1 MRFDLMHPA
10 DQLVMMMNRIYY
22 RGMTTTSG
30 GNLSIKD
37 EHGVVWITPSGVD
50 KGSLTRDDI
59 MSINPDGSI
68 SGRHKPSI
76 EYPFHLNIYKMRPDI
91 NAVVHAHS
99 PGLVSFSIARKAPSV
114 RLLPNVKKICG
125 EIAIAK
131 YALPGTEELG
141 KNIGAEF
148 QKGYSTV
155 ILENHG
161 VSIGAASIWQAFMMF
176 ETLETSALLE
186 INARRLG
193 KVNELND
200 EIIKMTDLKNRAN
213 LEEFVPEF
221 HSSEE
226 NAARRDLIKLI
237 HRSYE
242 QHLFTSTQGTYSVR
256 LSDGSFLIT
265 PYGLD
270 RSYLDIDDLVL
281 IKNNGREAGKR
292 PSRSVN
298 LHSEIYRQ
306 NPEINS
312 VLSAHPQNIMA
323 FAVTDKVFDPKTIP
337 ESYILL
343 MEIKKIP
350 YGQSFLDEAGTAKM
364 FTPRTPVLISE
375 NDCIFV
381 TGHSLL
387 NAFDRLEV
395 AEFTAKSIIQSQEL
409 GEVVHIEQQDIDDI
423 DVLFKLK

>member
-10 DQLVMMMNRIYY
+10 DQLVLMMNRIYY

-37 EHGVVWITPSGVD
+37 EHGVVWITPSGID

-59 MSINPDGSI
+59 MRIDPDGTI
-68 SGRHKPSI
+68 NGRHKPSI
-76 EYPFHLNIYKMRPDI
+76 EYPFHLNIYKMRPDL

-99 PGLVSFSIARKAPSV
+99 PGLVAFSIARKAPSV
-114 RLLPNVKKICG
+114 RLLPNVKEICG
-125 EIAIAK
+125 EISIAD
-131 YALPGTEELG
+131 YALPGSATLG
-141 KNIGAEF
+141 DNIGQEF
-148 QKGYSTV
+148 QKGFSTV

-161 VSIGAASIWQAFMMF
+161 VSIGSSSIWQAFMMF

-186 INARRLG
+186 INARKLG
-193 KVNELND
+193 QINELSD
-200 EIIKMTDLKNRAN
+200 ETLAKMEIKDRVTLD
-213 LEEFVPEF
+213 EFIPAF

-237 HRSYE
+237 HRSYA
-242 QHLFTSTQGTYSVR
+242 QRLFTSTQGTYSVR

-270 RSYLDIDDLVL
+270 RSYLDIEDLVL
-281 IKNNGREAGKR
+281 IKDNYKEAGKR

-298 LHSEIYRQ
+298 LHAEIYRQ
-306 NPEINS
+306 HPDINS
-312 VLSAHPQNIMA
+312 VLIAHPENIMA
-323 FAVTDKVFDPKTIP
+323 FAVTDQIFDPKTIP
-337 ESYILL
+337 ESYISL

-350 YGQSFLDEAGTAKM
+350 FGQSFLDVKGTAQLFNK
-364 FTPRTPVLISE
+364 RTPVLISE
-375 NDCIFV
+375 NDCIIV
-381 TGHSLL
+381 TGNSLL

-395 AEFTAKSIIQSQEL
+395 SEFTAKSIIQSADL
-409 GEVVHIEQQDIDDI
+409 GEIVHIDAQDIVDI
-423 DVLFKLK
+423 DELFKLN

>member
-10 DQLVMMMNRIYY
+10 DQLVLMMNRIYY

-50 KGSLTRDDI
+50 KGSLTREDI
-59 MSINPDGSI
+59 MSIHPDGSI
-68 SGRHKPSI
+68 SGRHRPSI
-76 EYPFHLNIYKMRPDI
+76 EYPFHLSIYKMRPDI

-114 RLLPNVKKICG
+114 MLLPNTKTICG
-125 EIAIAK
+125 EIPVAP
-131 YALPGTEELG
+131 YALPGSEQLG
-141 KNIGAEF
+141 NNIGEEF
-148 QKGYSTV
+148 KKGYSTV

-161 VSIGAASIWQAFMMF
+161 VSIGASSIWQAFMMF

-186 INARRLG
+186 INARKLG
-193 KVNELND
+193 KIKELD
-200 EIIKMTDLKNRAN
+200 DATIQMTELKNRVK
-213 LEEFVPEF
+213 LDEFTPDF

-242 QHLFTSTQGTYSVR
+242 QRLFTSTQGTYSVR

-270 RSYLDIDDLVL
+270 RSYLDIEDLVL
-281 IKNNGREAGKR
+281 IKNNSQEAGKR

-298 LHSEIYRQ
+298 LHAEIYRQ

-323 FAVTDKVFDPKTIP
+323 FAVTDVEFDPKTIP

-350 YGQSFLDEAGTAKM
+350 YGQSFLDIEGTAKM
-364 FTPRTPVLISE
+364 FSPRTPVLISE

-381 TGHSLL
+381 TGQSLL

-395 AEFTAKSIIQSQEL
+395 AEFTAKSIIQSLDL
-409 GEVVHIEQQDIDDI
+409 GEVVHIKQQDIDDI